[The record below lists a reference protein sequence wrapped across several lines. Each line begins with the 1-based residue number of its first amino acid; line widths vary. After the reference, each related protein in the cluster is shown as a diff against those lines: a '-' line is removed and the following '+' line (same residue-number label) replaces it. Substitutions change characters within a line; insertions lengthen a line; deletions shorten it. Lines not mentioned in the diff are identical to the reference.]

1 MQIERIDNVAGTSL
15 KGRITASYHDL
26 VDALGEPITGK
37 LDGSTV
43 EWRVEVEDD
52 WDNYHTV
59 CLYDR
64 DQYATPKGEYDW
76 FVGAHNL
83 EGVDALF
90 DYLQQMQA
98 LANWN
103 KVS

>member
-1 MQIERIDNVAGTSL
+1 MQIERIDDVDGASL

-26 VDALGEPITGK
+26 VHALGEPITDK
-37 LDGSTV
+37 LDGSTA
-43 EWRVEVEDD
+43 EWRVLIEDYWGD
-52 WDNYHTV
+52 YHTV

-64 DQYATPKGEYDW
+64 DQDTTPKGEYDW

-83 EGVDALF
+83 EGVYALF
-90 DYLQQMQA
+90 DYLEQMQA

-103 KVS
+103 SVE